1 MKNLEIKD
9 LEIKIFAASV
19 LLQELLDATE
29 GKTAFIHKTRFHINR
44 LQEQLDKLNG
54 VVIDQEAVSLLV
66 NRGVQALEDS
76 FDTDELPDNDNLS
89 ED

>member
-1 MKNLEIKD
+1 MKNLEIK
-9 LEIKIFAASV
+9 IYAAST

-29 GKTAFIHKTRFHINR
+29 GKTEFIHKTRFYINR

-54 VVIDQEAVSLLV
+54 VKIEQEAVSLLV

-76 FDTDELPDNDNLS
+76 FDIDELPDNDDLS

>member
-1 MKNLEIKD
+1 MKNLKIKD
-9 LEIKIFAASV
+9 LEIKIYATST

-29 GKTAFIHKTRFHINR
+29 GKTEFIHKTRFHINR

-54 VVIDQEAVSLLV
+54 VKIDQEDVSLLV

-76 FDTDELPDNDNLS
+76 FDRDESPNNNL
-89 ED
+89 

>member
-1 MKNLEIKD
+1 MKNLEIK
-9 LEIKIFAASV
+9 IYAASI

-29 GKTAFIHKTRFHINR
+29 GKSEFIHKTRFYINR
-44 LQEQLDKLNG
+44 LQEQLDQLNS
-54 VVIDQEAVSLLV
+54 VKIDKEDVSLLV

-76 FDTDELPDNDNLS
+76 FDIDELPDNSNLS